1 LSYRTLR
8 LLLSAVTAV
17 AVVLSTRAAGADE
30 NGNRTTGARAAA
42 NSADEAPSASSGSS
56 SDRVIKVKSEV
67 SADSD
72 DDAGSCFTPAV
83 EGSIESPT
91 SGWTANGSYLVDV
104 VSAASVDIVS
114 TASTHWTEIRNAATV
129 GGGYKPGNV
138 GVNVSGAV
146 SREPDYLSLSGG
158 GTITFELADKTA
170 NPTLGYT
177 YTHDIAGRKTTP
189 FSVFSQ
195 PLARHTLT
203 GSLELILDPLTLVSF
218 SIDGIFEIGDQ
229 TKPYRLL
236 PIFAPSVAPTLSRGA
251 SVDVVNE
258 LRLPGRVAEH
268 TPLTRNRFAVSGRV
282 AQRLAGSTL
291 ILSER
296 VYADDWGLKASTTDL
311 RFVIDASRRVFVWT
325 HIRAHVQSGVT
336 FWRRA
341 YVGYAP
347 GAPLSLPTWRTG
359 DREQSPL
366 SATTF
371 GAGARWNVGKATH
384 PTEWSL
390 VWQGDMLLTQYDDA
404 LFIQNRIGFL
414 GVMQLEAEL

>member
-8 LLLSAVTAV
+8 LLLSAFTAFAV
-17 AVVLSTRAAGADE
+17 MLSAGAVVADE
-30 NGNRTTGARAAA
+30 NGDRTTGARAAA
-42 NSADEAPSASSGSS
+42 NSADEAPAQSSGSS

-67 SADSD
+67 SAYSD
-72 DDAGSCFTPAV
+72 NDAVSCFTPAM

-91 SGWTANGSYLVDV
+91 SGWTANGSYLVDI

-114 TASTHWTEIRNAATV
+114 TASNHWTEIRNAATV

-158 GTITFELADKTA
+158 GTIALELADKTA
-170 NPTLGYT
+170 NPTFGYT
-177 YTHDIAGRKTTP
+177 YTHDIAGRKSTP

-195 PLARHTLT
+195 PLARHTIT

-218 SIDGIFEIGDQ
+218 GIDGIFEIGDQ
-229 TKPYRLL
+229 TKPYRFL

-251 SVDVVNE
+251 SVDVVNQ
-258 LRLPGRVAEH
+258 LRLPARVAEH

-282 AQRLAGSTL
+282 AQRLSGSTL

-347 GAPLSLPTWRTG
+347 GAQLSLPTWRTG

-366 SATTF
+366 TATTF
-371 GAGARWNVGKATH
+371 GAGLRWNVGKATH

-390 VWQGDMLLTQYDDA
+390 VWQGDMLLTQYNDA
-404 LFIQNRIGFL
+404 LFIQNRTGFL
-414 GVMQLEAEL
+414 GVMQVEAEL